1 MTVLSFVLLGLAS
14 VYALL
19 IAAFSLGYRRVLDD
33 ASEPVSEAAL
43 PFVSVIVP
51 ARDEAACI
59 GACVDAILANDYPA
73 DHFELIVVDD
83 LSDDAT
89 PEIVRG
95 RIDAERIDALREV
108 PALAGFEDAPEE
120 EPASGRLML
129 LQMPENLER
138 QRAHKKRA
146 IEKGI
151 AHARGAVIL
160 TTDADCAVPSTW
172 IRTMATAFGA
182 VETHDAPLLASE
194 PGVALVSGPVLYAVH
209 RPALLQMQ
217 ALEFLGLVAVGAGAI
232 GAGRPTLCNGANV
245 AYRRDVFDAL
255 GGFHGI
261 DHLTSGDDELLMQ
274 KIADQTDWQVRFCND
289 PAAAV
294 ATEPMFSLGAFVAQR
309 ARWASKGAHYPNPAL
324 VAMCVAIFS
333 FFVLLIGTTLA
344 LPFVPALGATVAGA
358 WALKLLPEWT
368 LLAPFARRFGRE
380 RLLRWFLPAQ
390 AVHPVYIVAMA
401 TLGAW
406 GGYTWKGR
414 KVSR

>member
-1 MTVLSFVLLGLAS
+1 MTVLSLVSLGLAGI
-14 VYALL
+14 YALL
-19 IAAFSLGYRRVLDD
+19 IGAFSVGYRRVLRQAEDVPSD
-33 ASEPVSEAAL
+33 AAL

-51 ARDEAACI
+51 ARDEADCI
-59 GACVDAILANDYPA
+59 GACIDAILGNDYP
-73 DHFELIVVDD
+73 DDRFELIVVDD

-89 PEIVRG
+89 PEIVQG
-95 RIDAERIDALREV
+95 RIDQERVDALHV
-108 PALAGFEDAPEE
+108 MPVLAGFEEE
-120 EPASGRLML
+120 EDEPPSLRLRL

-151 AHARGAVIL
+151 AHARGEVIL
-160 TTDADCAVPSTW
+160 TTDADCEVPTTW
-172 IRTMATAFGA
+172 IRTMASAFGA
-182 VETHDAPLLASE
+182 VVAQGDPLAEEE
-194 PGVALVSGPVLYAVH
+194 PGVALVSGPVLYTTH
-209 RPALLQMQ
+209 RAPLLQMQ

-255 GGFHGI
+255 GGFEGI

-294 ATEPMFSLGAFVAQR
+294 VTEPMFSLGAFVAQR
-309 ARWASKGAHYPNPAL
+309 ARWASKGAHYPNPVL

-333 FFVLLIGTTLA
+333 FFVLLIGLSVA
-344 LPFVPALGATVAGA
+344 LPFAPALGPAVAGA

-368 LLAPFARRFGRE
+368 LLAPFARRFRRE
-380 RLLRWFLPAQ
+380 HLLRWFLPAQ
-390 AVHPVYIVAMA
+390 ALHPLYIVAMA

-414 KVSR
+414 TVSR

>member
-1 MTVLSFVLLGLAS
+1 
-14 VYALL
+14 
-19 IAAFSLGYRRVLDD
+19 
-33 ASEPVSEAAL
+33 
-43 PFVSVIVP
+43 
-51 ARDEAACI
+51 
-59 GACVDAILANDYPA
+59 
-73 DHFELIVVDD
+73 D

-89 PEIVRG
+89 PEIVQG
-95 RIDAERIDALREV
+95 RIDQERVDALHV
-108 PALAGFEDAPEE
+108 MPVLAGFEEE
-120 EPASGRLML
+120 EDEPPSLRLRL
-129 LQMPENLER
+129 FQMPENLER

-151 AHARGAVIL
+151 AHARGEVIL
-160 TTDADCAVPSTW
+160 TTDADCEVPTTW
-172 IRTMATAFGA
+172 IRTMASAFGA
-182 VETHDAPLLASE
+182 VVAQGDPLAEEE
-194 PGVALVSGPVLYAVH
+194 PGVALVSGPVLYTTH
-209 RPALLQMQ
+209 RAPLLQMQ

-255 GGFHGI
+255 GGFEGI

-294 ATEPMFSLGAFVAQR
+294 VTEPMFSLGAFVAQR
-309 ARWASKGAHYPNPAL
+309 ARWASKGAHYPNPVL

-333 FFVLLIGTTLA
+333 FFVLLIGLSVA
-344 LPFVPALGATVAGA
+344 LPFAPALGPAVAGA

-368 LLAPFARRFGRE
+368 LLAPFARRFRRE
-380 RLLRWFLPAQ
+380 HLLRWFLPAQ
-390 AVHPVYIVAMA
+390 ALHPLYIVAMA

-414 KVSR
+414 TVSR